1 MFKPNIEFIEM
12 IKLPLTEY
20 ILKRIGELEQDGQAP
35 KTLFAACP
43 NSISVIKAALRAAK
57 RNNGPIK
64 FAATLN
70 QVDCDKGYTGFNH
83 ADFVRYIKIECE
95 KINYTGPVIIA
106 IDHGG
111 PWLKDKQAIQKWSL
125 IDAMDGVKKSFEE
138 AIVAG
143 YDLIH
148 VDPTVDIYLN
158 ENQEISIEVVVS
170 RTIELINHVEEFRR
184 KNNISPIS
192 YEVGTEEVHGGLADE
207 NTFDTFLHLL
217 KEGLKAVNLPDI
229 WPCFIVGKVGTD
241 LHTTTFDPSVA
252 SALTQKVKPYGSLIK
267 GHYTDGVSN
276 PEAYP
281 LSGMGAANVGPEFTI
296 SEYEALI
303 ELEKIECKLYND
315 KRIAIKSN
323 MQEILWTSVIESK
336 RWIKWL
342 SESEKGL
349 TFNNLDPSRQEWLI
363 STGCRYIWQ
372 KPEVI
377 VSRYQL
383 YENLNANGYYAE
395 EIVLSRIEHDM
406 DKYFRSFNLIDLNK
420 YL

>member
-1 MFKPNIEFIEM
+1 MFKPNIYFLEM

-20 ILKRIGELEQDGQAP
+20 ILKRIGELEQDGQQP
-35 KTLFAACP
+35 RTLFAACP

-70 QVDCDKGYTGFNH
+70 QVDCDKGYTRFNH
-83 ADFVRYIKIECE
+83 ADFVRYIKMECE
-95 KINYTGPVIIA
+95 KLNFTGPVIIA

-111 PWLKDKQAIQKWSL
+111 PWLKDKQASEKWSL
-125 IDAMDGVKKSFEE
+125 QDAMDGVKKSFEE
-138 AIVAG
+138 ALTAG

-158 ENQEISIEVVVS
+158 ENQNISIEIVVS
-170 RTIELINHVEEFRR
+170 RTIELIKHVEEFRR

-207 NTFDTFLHLL
+207 ETFDKFLQLL
-217 KEGLKAVNLPDI
+217 KLGLNAEGLPDI

-241 LHTTTFDPSVA
+241 LHTTTFDPAVA
-252 SALTQKVKPYGSLIK
+252 SVLTQKVKPYGSLIK

-296 SEYEALI
+296 SEYEALL
-303 ELEKIECKLYND
+303 ELEKIECKLYEN
-315 KRIAIKSN
+315 KRIALKSN
-323 MQEILWTSVIESK
+323 IQEILWNAVIESN
-336 RWIKWL
+336 RWKKWL
-342 SESEKGL
+342 LESEKQME
-349 TFNNLDPSRQEWLI
+349 FNKLEQDRQEWLI

-383 YENLNANGYYAE
+383 YGNLDANGYYAE
-395 EIVLSRIEHDM
+395 EIVLSRIERDM

>member
-1 MFKPNIEFIEM
+1 M

-20 ILKRIGELEQDGQAP
+20 ILKRIGELEQDGQQP
-35 KTLFAACP
+35 RTLFAVCP
-43 NSISVIKAALRAAK
+43 NSVSVIKAALRAAK
-57 RNNGPIK
+57 RNNAPIK

-70 QVDCDKGYTGFNH
+70 QVDCDKGYTGFTQ
-83 ADFVRYIKIECE
+83 ADFVRYTRKECE
-95 KINYTGPVIIA
+95 KINFTGPVIIA

-111 PWLKDKQAIQKWSL
+111 PWLKDKQVSEKWSL
-125 IDAMDGVKKSFEE
+125 QDAMDGVKKSFEE
-138 AIVAG
+138 ALIAG

-148 VDPTVDIYLN
+148 VDPTVDIYLS
-158 ENQEISIEVVVS
+158 ENQGISIGIVVS
-170 RTIELINHVEEFRR
+170 RTIELIKHIEEFRR

-207 NTFDTFLHLL
+207 ETFDKFLQLL
-217 KEGLKAVNLPDI
+217 KIGLNSEGLNDI

-241 LHTTTFDPSVA
+241 LHTTTFAPAVA
-252 SALTQKVKPYGSLIK
+252 TLLTKKVKPYGSLIK
-267 GHYTDGVSN
+267 GHYSDGVSN

-296 SEYEALI
+296 SEYEALL
-303 ELEKIECKLYND
+303 ELEKIECKLFDD
-315 KRIAIKSN
+315 KRIALKSN
-323 MQEILWTSVIESK
+323 IHEILWNAVIESN
-336 RWIKWL
+336 RWKKWL
-342 SESEKGL
+342 LESEKKL
-349 TFNNLDPSRQEWLI
+349 SFNELEPDRQEWLI

-383 YENLNANGYYAE
+383 YENLNSNGYHAE